1 MYTPHKYLD
10 QALHSKVMALGYTT
24 YGASTF
30 PRVEIHSFDTT
41 PTGAK
46 GDREW
51 EVTCLLDVISD
62 SVSPAE
68 ADDIIEV
75 LRGGINESLSVTG
88 YTVVE
93 VTWEMLNT
101 SEEIDESTS
110 FIQRRLQRVR
120 FYLHKND

>member
-10 QALHSKVMALGYTT
+10 QALHLKVASLGYLT
-24 YGASTF
+24 YGATNY

-51 EVTCLLDVISD
+51 EATCLLDVISN
-62 SVSPAE
+62 SVNPSE

-93 VTWEMLNT
+93 VAWEMLNT

-120 FYLHKND
+120 FYLHKN

>member
-10 QALHSKVMALGYTT
+10 IALHAKVMALGYPTF
-24 YGASTF
+24 GASVY

-46 GDREW
+46 DGRQW
-51 EVTCLLDVISD
+51 EVTCLLDVISN
-62 SVSPAE
+62 STNPAE

-75 LRGGINESLSVTG
+75 LRGGITESLSVTG
-88 YTVVE
+88 YTLVE
-93 VTWEMLNT
+93 VTWEILNT
-101 SEEIDESTS
+101 SEELDESTS

-120 FYLHKND
+120 FYLHKN